1 MITISRKN
9 LPLIFEQNPLI
20 GPPLDLEY
28 KSFVFNGGEVSVK
41 LNDSYGFFDPDL
53 GSDIDITARIS
64 NSEDFM
70 KLAMLKDAIERR
82 LEAPADFNL
91 FLPYVSYGR
100 QDRPMVKGESFSLK
114 VFANMVNALGFN
126 KVVTLDPHSDVT
138 PALIDN
144 VKVISQSDIIH
155 KWMDFTMRLGST
167 MLVSPD
173 SGANKK
179 TAKIAGYLN
188 HWEFARADKLRDLST
203 GQILETVVY
212 KEDFNKQDVA
222 IIDDICDGG
231 KTFTELAQVLKKKNC
246 GKVILYVTHG
256 IFSKG
261 LEVLFKEGIDEI
273 WTTDSFVNK
282 FWEDPRIKVFKIDNL
297 KVFSN

>member
-1 MITISRKN
+1 
-9 LPLIFEQNPLI
+9 
-20 GPPLDLEY
+20 
-28 KSFVFNGGEVSVK
+28 
-41 LNDSYGFFDPDL
+41 
-53 GSDIDITARIS
+53 
-64 NSEDFM
+64 
-70 KLAMLKDAIERR
+70 
-82 LEAPADFNL
+82 
-91 FLPYVSYGR
+91 
-100 QDRPMVKGESFSLK
+100 MVKGESFSLK

-231 KTFTELAQVLKKKNC
+231 KTFTEFCL
-246 GKVILYVTHG
+246 LYT
-256 IFSKG
+256 S
-261 LEVLFKEGIDEI
+261 DAADD
-273 WTTDSFVNK
+273 T
-282 FWEDPRIKVFKIDNL
+282 R
-297 KVFSN
+297 

>member
-91 FLPYVSYGR
+91 FLPYVSL
-100 QDRPMVKGESFSLK
+100 SL
-114 VFANMVNALGFN
+114 
-126 KVVTLDPHSDVT
+126 
-138 PALIDN
+138 
-144 VKVISQSDIIH
+144 IH
-155 KWMDFTMRLGST
+155 
-167 MLVSPD
+167 
-173 SGANKK
+173 
-179 TAKIAGYLN
+179 I
-188 HWEFARADKLRDLST
+188 
-203 GQILETVVY
+203 
-212 KEDFNKQDVA
+212 
-222 IIDDICDGG
+222 
-231 KTFTELAQVLKKKNC
+231 
-246 GKVILYVTHG
+246 
-256 IFSKG
+256 
-261 LEVLFKEGIDEI
+261 
-273 WTTDSFVNK
+273 
-282 FWEDPRIKVFKIDNL
+282 
-297 KVFSN
+297 